1 MADYLEGYG
10 ERDQRRARVI
20 RWLLVAVLILFV
32 SGTAVYF
39 GFRDYPQ
46 QRRVRNFVDRLK
58 VKDYRGAYEL
68 WGCTDQTPCPQY
80 PFEEFLKDWGP
91 QSNYA
96 AADRAEFAG
105 KKSCD
110 EGIIS
115 FIRFPDQPQVLLWV
129 DRRTESLSFAPWTL
143 KAVPPGFKGAFQEW
157 MWNVTRNCKP
167 LIQP

>member
-10 ERDQRRARVI
+10 ERDQRRAKVV
-20 RWLLVAVLILFV
+20 RWLLISFLVLLV
-32 SGTAVYF
+32 GGTSAYF

-46 QRRVRNFVDRLK
+46 QRRVRDFFDRLK
-58 VKDYRGAYEL
+58 AKDYRGAYEL
-68 WGCTDQTPCPQY
+68 WGCTNQAPCPQY

-91 QSNYA
+91 QGNYV
-96 AADRAEFAG
+96 AADRAEFSR

-115 FIRFPDQPQVLLWV
+115 FVRIPNQPEVLLWV
-129 DRRTESLSFAPWTL
+129 DRRTETLSFAPWTL
-143 KAVPPGFKGAFQEW
+143 KTIPPGFKGRLQEW